1 MVVHGDGPTAVESRL
16 GYLLSG
22 PLPLPQSVSTSCV
35 QISSLSCITEDT
47 DYNTFWKV
55 ESMGTTTTQNS
66 DAEFLR
72 NYLNTKVTKQMDGS
86 YTLKFPWKKDHPPLP
101 SNYAIC
107 ARRTRSMAYRLAK
120 TPNLLRMYNTIIEDQ
135 ERRGFIERVVN
146 NLEHTA
152 TTTHYIPHHPVK
164 KESSTTPIRIVY
176 DCSCKQSSLSPS
188 LNDCLD
194 PGPPFLMGL
203 CTILLRFRQ
212 HEFAFSSDIEKAFLH
227 VHLDQSDRDVTHFLW
242 LSDPADASSPFITYR
257 FRVVLFGATCSP
269 FVLHAAITYHLS
281 EKDSEVSHDVLH
293 NLYVDNVVSGCH
305 TEQGAMEYF
314 LESRTLL
321 NNANFNLRS

>member
-1 MVVHGDGPTAVESRL
+1 MQDLADELQLQPTGHENISVFSFGAQVSAVKSLAVAPIFVHTLNDTKILVSVLIIPKLAAPVGNSVRTHLNQLSYLQHLSLAHPVTNDENFDISVLIGADFYWHFIQDTVVRGDGPTAVESTL

-107 ARRTRSMAYRLAK
+107 AGRTRSMAYRLAK

-194 PGPPFLMGL
+194 PGPPFLMDL

-212 HEFAFSSDIEKAFLH
+212 HEL
-227 VHLDQSDRDVTHFLW
+227 
-242 LSDPADASSPFITYR
+242 P
-257 FRVVLFGATCSP
+257 
-269 FVLHAAITYHLS
+269 
-281 EKDSEVSHDVLH
+281 SHP
-293 NLYVDNVVSGCH
+293 
-305 TEQGAMEYF
+305 T
-314 LESRTLL
+314 
-321 NNANFNLRS
+321 